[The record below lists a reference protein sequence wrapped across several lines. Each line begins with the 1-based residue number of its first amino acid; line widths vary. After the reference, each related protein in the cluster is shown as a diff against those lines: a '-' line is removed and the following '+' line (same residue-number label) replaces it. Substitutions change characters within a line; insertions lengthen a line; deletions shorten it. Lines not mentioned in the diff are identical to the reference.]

1 MTATLEAPTSFDVCG
16 PLPTATTVLEASAG
30 TGKTFTIAA
39 LAARYVAEGHATLP
53 QVMLV
58 TFGREATRELRE
70 RVRERFVRTERGLA
84 DPEAARLDEKDPVTQ
99 HLARADDDIVAE
111 RRARLT
117 AALAGFDAAT
127 IATTHQ
133 FCQDMLTGLGI
144 VGDTD
149 PDGTFVE
156 RIDDVV
162 TEVVD
167 DFYLRKYAV
176 PGAPAPHFDRTVAL
190 EIGRAVVNDPSA
202 GIAPEQDI
210 EGPAGARASFAR
222 AVRQEV
228 ERRKRRRRLF
238 TFDDML
244 TRLRTALTNRSLGE
258 AACARLRD
266 RFSVVLVDEFQDTD
280 PIQWEILRVAFHGHS
295 ALTFIGDPK
304 QAIYAF
310 RGADVVSYLQAVD
323 SAGTKSGLA
332 TNWRSDAPLVRALE
346 KIFNGAALGDEKI
359 VVPPVASAHP
369 QRRLVG
375 APRPAPF
382 RLRVLPR
389 EGLRSTYRSSLPIVG
404 GVREK
409 VAADLAADIAELVA
423 ADSRWEDGR
432 EDPTLGPGDIA
443 VLVRTNANASLVR
456 EALTAAGIPSV
467 LAGATS
473 VFTTESAEEWLT
485 LLEAVEQPGR
495 PTRVRAAALT
505 VFLGHAAADLDA
517 HADTVLPEVGAALR
531 RWGAVLHDR
540 GVAAFLEAVAAE
552 TGLAARV
559 LARVDGERRIT
570 DVRHIGQVLH
580 AAAAE
585 SRLGVVALVEW
596 LRARMAEAAAGTG
609 ELRPER
615 SRRLESD
622 ASAVQVLTIHKC
634 KGLEYPVVY
643 VPFGWDRW
651 VSDEPRVVT
660 HHDEHGKRVRAVGG
674 ETDPA
679 WRDHVAAAR
688 DEDDGEDLRL
698 LYVALTRAQGQVVCW
713 WAPSTNT
720 KPSAVHRLF
729 VGRPA
734 PGTSPDRAYPVWED
748 ERVLAHLEG
757 LADESDG
764 DIAVERVEPRWPV
777 PYVPAAGAA
786 HALAAAPF
794 DRPLDLAWRRSSYS
808 SLTVGAHGPGP
819 VGSEPEE
826 RTLADEADPDD
837 EGGVPE
843 VADEVEPISSPMAD
857 LPVGPAFGTLVHS
870 VLETVDTGT
879 GDVHAALVEA
889 AAAELAHRP
898 HAEVDAATLADAL
911 LPVMTTPLPAGGP
924 PTLADVAPRDRLAE
938 LDFELPLAGGD
949 RTRAGAPPVTLA
961 AVAALLRR
969 HLPADDPLA
978 GYPDAL
984 DHPGAHGLGEQVL
997 RGYLTGSI
1005 DGVLRGPDGR
1015 FVVVDYK
1022 TNWLGP
1028 VGPTGRA
1035 PLTVAHYGPTAMATA
1050 MIGSHYPLQAI
1061 LYAVALHRFLR
1072 WRLRGYDPQT
1082 HLGGVL
1088 YLFLRG
1094 MCGADTPVV
1103 DGTTCGVFAWSPP
1116 PALVV
1121 ELSTLLDGGA
1131 R

>member
-16 PLPTATTVLEASAG
+16 PLPTGTTVLEASAG
-30 TGKTFTIAA
+30 TGKTYTIAA

-84 DPEAARLDEKDPVTQ
+84 DPEAARAGDDPVTRL
-99 HLARADDDIVAE
+99 LADADDDVVAA

-117 AALAGFDAAT
+117 SALAGFDAAT

-167 DFYLRKYAV
+167 DFYLRKYAI
-176 PGAPAPHFDRTVAL
+176 PGAPAPDFDRKTAL
-190 EIGRAVVNDPSA
+190 LIGQAVVGDPSA
-202 GIAPEQDI
+202 GIAPDHDI
-210 EGPAGARASFAR
+210 PGAAGARASFAR
-222 AVRQEV
+222 AVRAEV
-228 ERRKRRRRLF
+228 EKRKRRRRLF

-244 TRLRTALTNRSLGE
+244 TRLRNALVDPRLGP
-258 AACARLRD
+258 AACQRLRD

-310 RGADVVSYLQAVD
+310 RGADVVSYLQAVE

-332 TNWRSDAPLVRALE
+332 TNWRSDAALVRALDT
-346 KIFNGAALGDEKI
+346 IFNRAALGDEKI

-369 QRRLVG
+369 GRRLVG

-389 EGLRSTYRSSLPIVG
+389 EGLRSTWKSSLPIVG

-423 ADSRWEDGR
+423 ADSRWEESGR
-432 EDPTLGPGDIA
+432 ADPTLGPGDIA
-443 VLVRTNANASLVR
+443 VLVRTNANANLVR
-456 EALTAAGIPSV
+456 EALTAAGVPSV

-495 PTRVRAAALT
+495 PALVRAAALT

-517 HADTVLPEVGAALR
+517 HADAVLPEVGASLR

-580 AAAAE
+580 AAAVE

-651 VSDEPRVVT
+651 VSDEPTVVT
-660 HHDEHGKRVRAVGG
+660 HHDEAGKRVRAVGG
-674 ETDPA
+674 DTDPA

-748 ERVLAHLEG
+748 ERVLAHLEA
-757 LADESDG
+757 LAGD
-764 DIAVERVEPRWPV
+764 DIAVERVESRRAV
-777 PYVPAAGAA
+777 PYVPAAGSA
-786 HALAAAPF
+786 HALAVAPF

-808 SLTVGAHGPGP
+808 SLTAGAHGPGP

-826 RTLADEADPDD
+826 RQLADEADPEDPVTPAPPPPADD
-837 EGGVPE
+837 
-843 VADEVEPISSPMAD
+843 VEAMPSPMAD
-857 LPVGPAFGTLVHS
+857 LPVGAAFGTLVHS
-870 VLETVDTGT
+870 VLETVDTGS
-879 GDVHAALVEA
+879 GDLHGALLEA
-889 AAAELAHRP
+889 AGAELGHRP

-911 LPVMTTPLPAGGP
+911 LPVMRTPLPPGGP
-924 PTLADVAPRDRLAE
+924 ATLADVAPRDRLAE

-949 RTRAGAPPVTLA
+949 RTRPGAAAVTLS

-1035 PLTVAHYGPTAMATA
+1035 PLTAAHYGPTSMATA
-1050 MIGSHYPLQAI
+1050 MIAAHYPLQAI

-1072 WRLRGYDPQT
+1072 WRLRGYDPHA

-1103 DGTTCGVFAWSPP
+1103 DGTTCGVFAWNPP

-1121 ELSTLLDGGA
+1121 ELSALLDGGT

>member
-1 MTATLEAPTSFDVCG
+1 MTATLAAPPSFDVCG
-16 PLPTATTVLEASAG
+16 PLPTGTTVLEASAG
-30 TGKTFTIAA
+30 TGKTYTIAA
-39 LAARYVAEGHATLP
+39 LAARYVAEGRATLP

-84 DPEAARLDEKDPVTQ
+84 DPAAARRGDDAVTAL
-99 HLARADDDIVAE
+99 LADADDLDVAR

-117 AALAGFDAAT
+117 SALAGFDAAT

-176 PGAPAPHFDRTVAL
+176 PGAPAPHFDRATAL
-190 EIGRAVVNDPSA
+190 EIGRAVVGDPSA
-202 GIAPEQDI
+202 GIAPERDI
-210 EGPAGARASFAR
+210 EGAAGARASFAR
-222 AVRQEV
+222 AVRREV
-228 ERRKRRRRLF
+228 ETRKRRRRLF

-244 TRLRTALTNRSLGE
+244 IRLRNALTDPRLGD
-258 AACARLRD
+258 AACARLRE

-280 PIQWEILRVAFHGHS
+280 PIQWEILRVAFHEHS

-310 RGADVVSYLQAVD
+310 RGADVVSYLQAVE
-323 SAGTKSGLA
+323 SAGTKSGLG
-332 TNWRSDAPLVRALE
+332 TNWRSDEPLVRALE
-346 KIFNGAALGDEKI
+346 RVFNGAALGDERI
-359 VVPPVASAHP
+359 VVPSVVSAHP
-369 QRRLVG
+369 VRRLVG

-389 EGLRSTYRSSLPIVG
+389 DGLRSTWRTSLPMVG

-423 ADSRWEDGR
+423 ADSRWEEAGR
-432 EDPTLGPGDIA
+432 ADPTLGPGDVA
-443 VLVRTNANASLVR
+443 VLVRTNAQAGLVR
-456 EALTAAGIPSV
+456 EALTVAGIPSV

-473 VFTTESAEEWLT
+473 VFATESADEWLT

-495 PTRVRAAALT
+495 PSRVRAAALT
-505 VFLGHAAADLDA
+505 VFLGHAAADVDA
-517 HADTVLPEVGAALR
+517 HADVVLPEVGAALR

-580 AAAAE
+580 AAAVE

-596 LRARMAEAAAGTG
+596 LRTRMAEAAAGTG

-634 KGLEYPVVY
+634 KGLEFPVVY

-660 HHDEHGKRVRAVGG
+660 HHDEAMQRVRAVGG

-734 PGTSPDRAYPVWED
+734 PGTGPDRAYPVWD
-748 ERVLAHLEG
+748 DDRVLAHLG
-757 LADESDG
+757 SLADD
-764 DIAVERVEPRWPV
+764 DIAVERVEPRAAV
-777 PYVPAAGAA
+777 PFVPAAGRA

-808 SLTVGAHGPGP
+808 SLTAGAHAGAPI
-819 VGSEPEE
+819 SEPED
-826 RTLADEADPDD
+826 RTLTDETEPDEAPAASPDD
-837 EGGVPE
+837 VPP
-843 VADEVEPISSPMAD
+843 VPSPMAE
-857 LPVGPAFGTLVHS
+857 LPVGAAFGTLVHA
-870 VLETVDTGT
+870 VLESVDTAT
-879 GDVHAALVEA
+879 DDLPAALA
-889 AAAELAHRP
+889 AASAEELRHRP
-898 HAEVDAATLADAL
+898 HAEVDAATLAGAL
-911 LPVMTTPLPAGGP
+911 LPVMATPLPLASRP
-924 PTLADVAPRDRLAE
+924 WTLADVAPRDRLAE

-949 RTRAGAPPVTLA
+949 RAGPVGRATPTVTLA
-961 AVAALLRR
+961 QVATVLRR
-969 HLPADDPLA
+969 HLPADDPLV
-978 GYPDAL
+978 GYPEAL
-984 DHPGAHGLGEQVL
+984 DDAHGLGEQVL

-1005 DGVLRGPDGR
+1005 DAVLRSPDGR

-1028 VGPTGRA
+1028 IGPAGRE
-1035 PLTVAHYGPTAMATA
+1035 PLTAAHYGPASMTTA
-1050 MIGSHYPLQAI
+1050 MITAHYPLQAV

-1072 WRLRGYDPQT
+1072 WRLPGYDPAT

-1094 MCGADTPVV
+1094 MCGPDTPVA

-1121 ELSTLLDGGA
+1121 ELSSLLDGGP

>member
-1 MTATLEAPTSFDVCG
+1 MTSTLTRSFDVCG
-16 PLPTATTVLEASAG
+16 DLPTGTTVLEASAG

-84 DPEAARLDEKDPVTQ
+84 DPASARAGRETDPVTA
-99 HLARADDDIVAE
+99 HLADADDAEVAR

-176 PGAPAPHFDRTVAL
+176 PGAPPPDFDRAEAL
-190 EIGRAVVNDPSA
+190 EIGRAVVGDPGA
-202 GIAPEQDI
+202 RIEPAPDA
-210 EGPAGARASFAR
+210 PDAAGARASFAT
-222 AVRQEV
+222 AVRREV
-228 ERRKRRRRLF
+228 EARKRRRRLF

-244 TRLRTALTNRSLGE
+244 TRLHRALTDSRLGE

-280 PIQWEILRVAFHGHS
+280 PIQWDILRVAFHGHS

-304 QAIYAF
+304 QAIYGF
-310 RGADVVSYLQAVD
+310 RGADVVSYLQAVE
-323 SAGTKSGLA
+323 SAGSREGLG
-332 TNWRSDAPLVRALE
+332 TNWRSDAPLVRALDQ
-346 KIFNGAALGDEKI
+346 IFNEAALGDERI

-369 QRRLVG
+369 GRRLVG

-382 RLRVLPR
+382 RLRVLSR
-389 EGLRSTYRSSLPIVG
+389 AGLRAQWSTGLPLVVP
-404 GVREK
+404 VREK

-423 ADSRWEDGR
+423 ADSRWEEDGR
-432 EDPTLGPGDIA
+432 ADPSLGPGDVA
-443 VLVRTNANASLVR
+443 VLVRTNKQAELVR
-456 EALTAAGIPSV
+456 EALTEAGVPSV

-473 VFTTESAEEWLT
+473 VFATESAEEWLV

-495 PTRVRAAALT
+495 PARVRAAALT
-505 VFLGHAAADLDA
+505 VFLGHTATDLDA
-517 HADTVLPEVGAALR
+517 HADVVLPEVGASLR
-531 RWGAVLHDR
+531 RWGTVLHDR

-559 LARVDGERRIT
+559 LARVDGERRMT
-570 DVRHIGQVLH
+570 DVRHVGQVLH
-580 AAAAE
+580 AASVE

-596 LRARMAEAAAGTG
+596 LRARMAEAATGTG

-651 VSDEPRVVT
+651 VADDPTVVT

-679 WRDHVAAAR
+679 WREHVATAR

-720 KPSAVHRLF
+720 SASAVHRLL

-734 PGTSPDRAYPVWED
+734 PRTGPDRAYPVWED
-748 ERVLAHLEG
+748 ERVLARLET
-757 LADESDG
+757 LAGE
-764 DIAVERVEPRWPV
+764 DIAVERVEPRRAL
-777 PYVPAAGAA
+777 PYIPPAGRA
-786 HALAAAPF
+786 HPLAAALF
-794 DRPLDLAWRRSSYS
+794 DRGLDLAWRRSSYS
-808 SLTVGAHGPGP
+808 SLTANAHAGPGP

-826 RTLADEADPDD
+826 RRLADETDPEDAPVRDADD
-837 EGGVPE
+837 
-843 VADEVEPISSPMAD
+843 VEPLPSPMAD
-857 LPVGPAFGTLVHS
+857 LPVGPAFGTLVHA

-879 GDVHAALVEA
+879 GDLHRALVEA
-889 AAAELAHRP
+889 AGAELRHRP
-898 HAEVDAATLADAL
+898 HAEVDAATLAEAL
-911 LPVMTTPLPAGGP
+911 LPVMLTPLPAGGP
-924 PTLADVAPRDRLAE
+924 ARLADVAPRDRLAE
-938 LDFELPLAGGD
+938 LDFELPLARGD
-949 RTRAGAPPVTLA
+949 RARPDAAPVTLG
-961 AVAALLRR
+961 AVAGLLRR

-978 GYPDAL
+978 GYPDVL
-984 DHPGAHGLGEQVL
+984 DHPRAHELGEQVL

-1035 PLTVAHYGPTAMATA
+1035 PLTAAHYGPTSMAAA
-1050 MIGSHYPLQAI
+1050 MIDAHYPLQAV

-1072 WRLRGYDPQT
+1072 WRLRGYDPEA

-1094 MCGADTPVV
+1094 MCGPETPVV
-1103 DGTTCGVFAWSPP
+1103 DGTTCGVFAWKPP
-1116 PALVV
+1116 AALVV
-1121 ELSTLLDGGA
+1121 ALSGLLDGGA
-1131 R
+1131 T

>member
-16 PLPTATTVLEASAG
+16 PLPTGTTVLEASAG

-84 DPEAARLDEKDPVTQ
+84 DPVAARCGDDPVTRS
-99 HLARADDDIVAE
+99 LADADDDEVAR

-167 DFYLRKYAV
+167 DFYLRKYAI
-176 PGAPAPHFDRTVAL
+176 PGAPAPDFDRRTAL
-190 EIGRAVVNDPSA
+190 EIGRAVVGDPSA
-202 GIAPEQDI
+202 GIAPDQDI
-210 EGPAGARASFAR
+210 PGPAGARASFAR

-228 ERRKRRRRLF
+228 ERRKRTRRLF

-244 TRLRTALTNRSLGE
+244 TRLRNALTDPRLGA

-280 PIQWEILRVAFHGHS
+280 PVQWEILRVAFHGHS

-310 RGADVVSYLQAVD
+310 RGADVVSYLQAVE
-323 SAGTKSGLA
+323 SAGTRSGLA
-332 TNWRSDAPLVRALE
+332 TNWRSDAALVRALDT
-346 KIFNGAALGDEKI
+346 IFNRAALGDEKI

-369 QRRLVG
+369 HRRLVG

-382 RLRVLPR
+382 RLRVMPR
-389 EGLRSTYRSSLPIVG
+389 EGLRSRYANGLPIVA

-423 ADSRWEDGR
+423 ADSRWEEAGR
-432 EDPTLGPGDIA
+432 ADPALGPGDIA
-443 VLVRTNANASLVR
+443 VLVRTNANANLVR
-456 EALTAAGIPSV
+456 EALTAAGVPSV

-495 PTRVRAAALT
+495 PPRVRAAALT
-505 VFLGHAAADLDA
+505 VFLGHAAVDLDA
-517 HADTVLPEVGAALR
+517 HAEAVLPEVGASLR

-580 AAAAE
+580 AAAVE

-622 ASAVQVLTIHKC
+622 AGAVQVLTIHKC

-651 VSDEPRVVT
+651 VSDEPTVVT
-660 HHDEHGKRVRAVGG
+660 HHDQDGKRVRAVGG
-674 ETDPA
+674 DTDPA

-720 KPSAVHRLF
+720 KPSAVHRLL

-734 PGTSPDRAYPVWED
+734 PGAGPDRAYPVWED

-757 LADESDG
+757 LASD
-764 DIAVERVEPRWPV
+764 DLAIERVEPRRAV

-808 SLTVGAHGPGP
+808 SLTAGAHGPGP
-819 VGSEPEE
+819 AGSEPEE
-826 RTLADEADPDD
+826 RRLADEADPDD
-837 EGGVPE
+837 EGGEPE
-843 VADEVEPISSPMAD
+843 VADEVEPVPSPMAD
-857 LPVGPAFGTLVHS
+857 LPVGAAFGTLVHT
-870 VLETVDTGT
+870 VLETVDTGS
-879 GDVHAALVEA
+879 GDVHRALLDAAG
-889 AAAELAHRP
+889 AELGHRP
-898 HAEVDAATLADAL
+898 HAEVDAATLAGAL
-911 LPVMTTPLPAGGP
+911 LPVMLTPLPSGGP
-924 PTLADVAPRDRLAE
+924 ATLADVAPRDRLAE

-949 RTRAGAPPVTLA
+949 RTRPGSAPVTLA

-1035 PLTVAHYGPTAMATA
+1035 PLTAAHYGPTSMATA
-1050 MIGSHYPLQAI
+1050 MIASHYPLQAI

-1072 WRLRGYDPQT
+1072 WRLRGYDPRT

-1094 MCGADTPVV
+1094 MCGPDTPVV
-1103 DGTTCGVFAWSPP
+1103 DGTTCGVFAWDPP

-1121 ELSTLLDGGA
+1121 ELSALLDGGA

>member
-1 MTATLEAPTSFDVCG
+1 MTATLTRPFDVCG
-16 PLPTATTVLEASAG
+16 DLPSGTTVLEASAG
-30 TGKTFTIAA
+30 TGKTYTIAA

-70 RVRERFVRTERGLA
+70 RVRGRFVATERALA
-84 DPEAARLDEKDPVTQ
+84 DPAGARRHDDPVIRL
-99 HLARADDDIVAE
+99 LAEGDDAVVAL
-111 RRARLT
+111 RRARLG

-176 PGAPAPHFDRTVAL
+176 PGAKPPDFDRATAL
-190 EIGRAVVNDPSA
+190 AIGQAVVNDPGA
-202 GIAPEQDI
+202 RIEPGRDAPDA
-210 EGPAGARASFAR
+210 AGARAGFAE
-222 AVRQEV
+222 AVRAEV
-228 ERRKRRRRLF
+228 ERRKRGRRLF

-244 TRLRTALTNRSLGE
+244 LRLHRALRHPQLG
-258 AACARLRD
+258 AAARARLRA

-280 PIQWEILRVAFHGHS
+280 PIQWDILRAAFHEES
-295 ALTFIGDPK
+295 AERPTALTFIGDPK

-310 RGADVVSYLQAVD
+310 RGADVVSYLQAVET
-323 SAGTKSGLA
+323 AGTREGLT
-332 TNWRSDAPLVRALE
+332 TNWRSDEPLVRALDTV
-346 KIFNGAALGDEKI
+346 FGGAALGDEKI
-359 VVPPVASAHP
+359 VVPRVGSAHP
-369 QRRLVG
+369 ARRLVG

-389 EGLRSTYRSSLPIVG
+389 AGLRAHWKTGLPMVG
-404 GVREK
+404 PVRERI
-409 VAADLAADIAELVA
+409 AADLAADIAELVA

-432 EDPTLGPGDIA
+432 DDPSLGPGDVA
-443 VLVRTNANASLVR
+443 VLVRTNAQAGLVR
-456 EALTAAGIPSV
+456 EALAAAGVPSV

-473 VFTTESAEEWLT
+473 VFATESAEEWLT

-495 PTRVRAAALT
+495 TGRVRAAALT
-505 VFLGHAAADLDA
+505 VFLGHAATDLDA
-517 HADTVLPEVGAALR
+517 HADAVLPEVGAMLR
-531 RWGAVLHDR
+531 RWGAALHDR

-570 DVRHIGQVLH
+570 DIRHIGQVLH
-580 AAAAE
+580 AAAVE

-596 LRARMAEAAAGTG
+596 LRVRMAEAAAGTG

-622 ASAVQVLTIHKC
+622 ASAVQVLTVHKC
-634 KGLEYPVVY
+634 KGLEFPVVY

-651 VSDEPRVVT
+651 VSDTPTVVT
-660 HHDEHGKRVRAVGG
+660 HHDEHGHRVRAVGG
-674 ETDPA
+674 QDDPA
-679 WRDHVAAAR
+679 WPEHVAAAR
-688 DEDDGEDLRL
+688 AEDDGEDLRL

-713 WAPSTNT
+713 WAPATTTAN
-720 KPSAVHRLF
+720 SAVQRLF
-729 VGRPA
+729 LGRPA
-734 PGTSPDRAYPVWED
+734 PGTSPDGAYPVVED
-748 ERVLAHLEG
+748 ERVLAELSV
-757 LADESDG
+757 LAGD
-764 DIAVERVEPRWPV
+764 DIAVERVEPRTAV
-777 PYVPAAGAA
+777 PFVPSAGHA

-808 SLTVGAHGPGP
+808 SLTAGAHAGAP
-819 VGSEPEE
+819 VSEPEE
-826 RTLADEADPDD
+826 RTIVDEDDPDD
-837 EGGVPE
+837 AAAPTP
-843 VADEVEPISSPMAD
+843 DDVEPVPSPMAD
-857 LPVGPAFGTLVHS
+857 LPVGAAFGTLVHS
-870 VLETVDTGT
+870 VLETVDTAT
-879 GDVHAALVEA
+879 GDLHAALA
-889 AAAELAHRP
+889 AAATEELRHHP
-898 HAEVDAATLADAL
+898 HADVDATTLADAL
-911 LPVMTTPLPAGGP
+911 LPVMRTPLPRGGP
-924 PTLADVAPRDRLAE
+924 ASLADVTPADRLAE

-949 RTRAGAPPVTLA
+949 RAGADTPLVTLA

-978 GYPDAL
+978 AYPDAL
-984 DHPGAHGLGEQVL
+984 EHQAHGLGDQVL

-1028 VGPTGRA
+1028 VGPTGRE
-1035 PLTVAHYGPTAMATA
+1035 PLTAAHYGPTAMATA
-1050 MIGSHYPLQAI
+1050 MIGAHYPLQAV

-1072 WRLRGYDPQT
+1072 WRLRGYDPAT

-1094 MCGADTPVV
+1094 MCGPDTPVV
-1103 DGTTCGVFAWSPP
+1103 GGTTCGVFAWSPP

-1121 ELSTLLDGGA
+1121 ELGSLLDGGP

>member
-1 MTATLEAPTSFDVCG
+1 
-16 PLPTATTVLEASAG
+16 
-30 TGKTFTIAA
+30 
-39 LAARYVAEGHATLP
+39 
-53 QVMLV
+53 
-58 TFGREATRELRE
+58 
-70 RVRERFVRTERGLA
+70 
-84 DPEAARLDEKDPVTQ
+84 
-99 HLARADDDIVAE
+99 
-111 RRARLT
+111 
-117 AALAGFDAAT
+117 
-127 IATTHQ
+127 
-133 FCQDMLTGLGI
+133 
-144 VGDTD
+144 
-149 PDGTFVE
+149 
-156 RIDDVV
+156 
-162 TEVVD
+162 
-167 DFYLRKYAV
+167 
-176 PGAPAPHFDRTVAL
+176 
-190 EIGRAVVNDPSA
+190 
-202 GIAPEQDI
+202 
-210 EGPAGARASFAR
+210 
-222 AVRQEV
+222 
-228 ERRKRRRRLF
+228 
-238 TFDDML
+238 
-244 TRLRTALTNRSLGE
+244 
-258 AACARLRD
+258 
-266 RFSVVLVDEFQDTD
+266 
-280 PIQWEILRVAFHGHS
+280 AFHGHS

-310 RGADVVSYLQAVD
+310 RGADVVSYLQAVE

-332 TNWRSDAPLVRALE
+332 TNYRSDEPLVRALE
-346 KIFNGAALGDEKI
+346 KVFNGAALGDDRI
-359 VVPPVASAHP
+359 VVPSVGSAHP
-369 QRRLVG
+369 ERRLLG

-389 EGLRSTYRSSLPIVG
+389 DGLRSTWRTSLPIVG

-423 ADSRWEDGR
+423 ADTRWEEAGR
-432 EDPTLGPGDIA
+432 ADPTLGPGDVA
-443 VLVRTNANASLVR
+443 VLVRTNAQAGLVR
-456 EALTAAGIPSV
+456 EALTAIGIPSV

-485 LLEAVEQPGR
+485 LLEAVGQPGR
-495 PTRVRAAALT
+495 PARVRAAALT

-517 HADTVLPEVGAALR
+517 HADVMLPEVGASLR
-531 RWGAVLHDR
+531 RWGTVLHDQ

-580 AAAAE
+580 AAAIE
-585 SRLGVVALVEW
+585 SRLGLVALVEW

-634 KGLEYPVVY
+634 KGLEFPVVY

-660 HHDEHGKRVRAVGG
+660 HHDEAMKRVRAVGG

-720 KPSAVHRLF
+720 KPSAVHRLL

-734 PGTSPDRAYPVWED
+734 PGTGPDRTYPVWED
-748 ERVLAHLEG
+748 ERVLAHLG
-757 LADESDG
+757 SLADD
-764 DIAVERVEPRWPV
+764 DIAVERVEPRKAV
-777 PYVPAAGAA
+777 PFVPSARRT
-786 HALAAAPF
+786 HPLAAAPF
-794 DRPLDLAWRRSSYS
+794 RRGLDLAWRRSSYS
-808 SLTVGAHGPGP
+808 SLTAGAHAGAPL
-819 VGSEPEE
+819 SEPED
-826 RTLADEADPDD
+826 RTLTDETEPDEAPTAPPDD
-837 EGGVPE
+837 VP
-843 VADEVEPISSPMAD
+843 PMPSPLAD
-857 LPVGPAFGTLVHS
+857 LPVGAAFGTLVHA
-870 VLETVDTGT
+870 VLETVD
-879 GDVHAALVEA
+879 AATPDLHRA
-889 AAAELAHRP
+889 LLDASTAQLAHRP
-898 HAEVDAATLADAL
+898 HAEVDAATLAGAL
-911 LPVMTTPLPAGGP
+911 LPVMATPLPLASRP
-924 PTLADVAPRDRLAE
+924 WCLADVAPRDRLAE

-949 RTRAGAPPVTLA
+949 RAGAGTPAVTLA
-961 AVAALLRR
+961 QVAALLRR
-969 HLPADDPLA
+969 HLPAEDPLVR
-978 GYPDAL
+978 YPEVL
-984 DHPGAHGLGEQVL
+984 DDAHGLGEQVL

-1005 DGVLRGPDGR
+1005 DGVLRSPDGR

-1028 VGPTGRA
+1028 TGPAGRE
-1035 PLTVAHYGPTAMATA
+1035 PLTAAHYGPASMTTA
-1050 MIGSHYPLQAI
+1050 MIAAHYPLQAV

-1072 WRLRGYDPQT
+1072 WRLRGYDPAT

-1094 MCGADTPVV
+1094 MCGPETPVV

-1121 ELSTLLDGGA
+1121 ELSDLLSGGG

>member
-1 MTATLEAPTSFDVCG
+1 MTALLEAPTSFDVGG
-16 PLPTATTVLEASAG
+16 PLPTGTTVLEASAG
-30 TGKTFTIAA
+30 TGKTYTIAA
-39 LAARYVAEGHATLP
+39 LAARYVAEGRATLP

-84 DPEAARLDEKDPVTQ
+84 DPEAARRNEGDPVTRL
-99 HLARADDDIVAE
+99 LAQADDTEVAA

-144 VGDTD
+144 AGDTD

-176 PGAPAPHFDRTVAL
+176 PGAGAPDFDRAEAL
-190 EIGRAVVNDPSA
+190 EIGRAVVGDPSA
-202 GIAPEQDI
+202 GIAPGPEA

-222 AVRQEV
+222 AVRAEV

-244 TRLRTALTNRSLGE
+244 TRLRNALVDARLGD
-258 AACARLRD
+258 AACARLRA

-310 RGADVVSYLQAVD
+310 RGADVVSYLEAVE

-346 KIFNGAALGDEKI
+346 KIFNNAALGDEKI
-359 VVPPVASAHP
+359 VVPHVEAAH
-369 QRRLVG
+369 QGRRLVG

-389 EGLRSTYRSSLPIVG
+389 EGLRSRFANGLPIVA

-409 VAADLAADIAELVA
+409 VAADLAADVAELVA
-423 ADSRWEDGR
+423 AESRWEEAGR
-432 EDPTLGPGDIA
+432 VDPTLGPGDVA
-443 VLVRTNANASLVR
+443 VLVRTNAQAALVR
-456 EALTAAGIPSV
+456 EALTAAGVPSV

-473 VFTTESAEEWLT
+473 VFATESAEEWRT

-495 PTRVRAAALT
+495 PARVRAAALT

-517 HADTVLPEVGAALR
+517 HADAVLPEVGASLR

-570 DVRHIGQVLH
+570 DIRHLGQVLH

-585 SRLGVVALVEW
+585 SRLGVVALAEW

-622 ASAVQVLTIHKC
+622 AGAVQVLTIHKC

-651 VSDEPRVVT
+651 VSDEPKVVT
-660 HHDEHGKRVRAVGG
+660 HHDEHKKRVRAVGG
-674 ETDPA
+674 ATDPA
-679 WRDHVAAAR
+679 WRDHVTAAR
-688 DEDDGEDLRL
+688 EEDDGEDLRL

-713 WAPSTNT
+713 WAPSTTT
-720 KPSAVHRLF
+720 KPSAVHRLLI
-729 VGRPA
+729 GRPA
-734 PGTSPDRAYPVWED
+734 PGTGPDRLYPVWED
-748 ERVLAHLEG
+748 ARVFAHLEA
-757 LADESDG
+757 LADD
-764 DIAVERVEPRWPV
+764 DVAVERVEPRRPV
-777 PYVPAAGAA
+777 PYVPDAGD
-786 HALAAAPF
+786 HHPLAAAPF
-794 DRPLDLAWRRSSYS
+794 DRALDLAWRRSSYS
-808 SLTVGAHGPGP
+808 SLTAGAHAGSP
-819 VGSEPEE
+819 VASEPED
-826 RTLADEADPDD
+826 RTVADETDPEDAPPT
-837 EGGVPE
+837 E
-843 VADEVEPISSPMAD
+843 ADEVEPVPSPMAD
-857 LPVGPAFGTLVHS
+857 LPVGPSFGTLVHS
-870 VLETVDTGT
+870 VLETVDTAA
-879 GDVHAALVEA
+879 GDLHAALVDA
-889 AAAELAHRP
+889 ARTELTHRP
-898 HAEVDAATLADAL
+898 HDEVDAATLAEAL
-911 LPVMTTPLPAGGP
+911 LPVMRTPLPAGGP
-924 PTLADVAPRDRLAE
+924 ATLADVAPRDRLAE

-949 RTRAGAPPVTLA
+949 RVRPGTPPVTLLE
-961 AVAALLRR
+961 VAALLRR

-978 GYPDAL
+978 DYPDAL
-984 DHPGAHGLGEQVL
+984 EHPGAHGVGDQVL

-1028 VGPTGRA
+1028 IGPTGRA
-1035 PLTVAHYGPTAMATA
+1035 ALTAAHYGPRAMAAA
-1050 MIGSHYPLQAI
+1050 MIASHYPLQAA

-1072 WRLRGYDPQT
+1072 WRLPGYDPAT

-1094 MCGADTPVV
+1094 MCGPDAPVV
-1103 DGTTCGVFAWSPP
+1103 DGTACGVFAWNPS

-1121 ELSTLLDGGA
+1121 DLSTLLDGGG

>member
-1 MTATLEAPTSFDVCG
+1 MTTALLTRAFDVCG
-16 PLPTATTVLEASAG
+16 ELPTGTTVLEASAG
-30 TGKTFTIAA
+30 TGKTYTIAA

-70 RVRERFVRTERGLA
+70 RVRDRFVRTERALA
-84 DPEAARLDEKDPVTQ
+84 DPETARCG
-99 HLARADDDIVAE
+99 DDDVVRLLAAVDDAEVAR
-111 RRARLT
+111 RRARLA

-176 PGAPAPHFDRTVAL
+176 PDAGPPAFDRATALTIGQSVVA
-190 EIGRAVVNDPSA
+190 DPGA
-202 GIAPEQDI
+202 RIAPGRDA
-210 EGPAGARASFAR
+210 PNAAGARAAFAE
-222 AVRQEV
+222 AVRGEV
-228 ERRKRRRRLF
+228 EKRKRRRRLF

-244 TRLRTALTNRSLGE
+244 TRLHRALVDPRLGD
-258 AACARLRD
+258 AACARLRA

-280 PIQWEILRVAFHGHS
+280 PIQWDILRVAFHGHS

-304 QAIYAF
+304 QAIYGF
-310 RGADVVSYLQAVD
+310 RGADVVSYLQAVE
-323 SAGTKSGLA
+323 SAGTRAGLA
-332 TNWRSDAPLVRALE
+332 KNWRSDAPLVSALDTV
-346 KIFNGAALGDEKI
+346 FGGAALGDERI
-359 VVPPVASAHP
+359 VVAPVGAAHP
-369 QRRLVG
+369 GRRLAG

-382 RLRVLPR
+382 RLRAMPR
-389 EGLRSTYRSSLPIVG
+389 AGLRADYRTGLPLVG
-404 GVREK
+404 PVREK
-409 VAADLAADIAELVA
+409 VAADLAADVAELVA

-432 EDPTLGPGDIA
+432 EDPTLGPGDVA
-443 VLVRTNANASLVR
+443 VLVRTNAQATLVR
-456 EALTAAGIPSV
+456 EALTAAGVPSV

-473 VFTTESAEEWLT
+473 VFTAESAEEWLT

-495 PTRVRAAALT
+495 PGRVRAAALT
-505 VFLGHAAADLDA
+505 VFLGHRAADLDA
-517 HADTVLPEVGAALR
+517 YADTLLPEVGAALR

-570 DVRHIGQVLH
+570 DLRHIGQVLH
-580 AAAAE
+580 AAAVE
-585 SRLGVVALVEW
+585 SRLGIVALVEW
-596 LRARMAEAAAGTG
+596 LRTRMAEAVAGTG
-609 ELRPER
+609 EIRPER

-622 ASAVQVLTIHKC
+622 ASAVQVLTVHKC
-634 KGLEYPVVY
+634 KGLEFPVVY

-651 VSDEPRVVT
+651 VADTPTVVT
-660 HHDEHGKRVRAVGG
+660 HHDEDGHRVRAVGG
-674 ETDPA
+674 TDDPG
-679 WRDHVAAAR
+679 WGEHVATAR
-688 DEDDGEDLRL
+688 AEDDGEDLRL

-720 KPSAVHRLF
+720 ASSAVHRLL

-734 PGTSPDRAYPVWED
+734 PGTTPDATCSLRDD
-748 ERVLAHLEG
+748 ETILERLEALAG
-757 LADESDG
+757 D
-764 DIAVERVEPRWPV
+764 DIAVERVEPRKAV
-777 PYVPAAGAA
+777 PYVPPAGRART
-786 HALAAAPF
+786 LAAAAF

-808 SLTVGAHGPGP
+808 SLTAGAHAAGA

-826 RTLADEADPDD
+826 RTLADETDPDEAAAPVTD
-837 EGGVPE
+837 DVAPVP
-843 VADEVEPISSPMAD
+843 SPMAD
-857 LPVGPAFGTLVHS
+857 LPLGPAFGTLVHG
-870 VLETVDTGT
+870 VLENVDTAT
-879 GDVHAALVEA
+879 GDLRAALV
-889 AAAELAHRP
+889 AAAEDELRHRP
-898 HAEVDAATLADAL
+898 HAEVDAPTLADAL
-911 LPVMTTPLPAGGP
+911 LPVMLTPLPAGGP
-924 PTLADVAPRDRLAE
+924 ARLADVAPRDRLAE

-949 RTRAGAPPVTLA
+949 RTRPGDAPVTLA
-961 AVAALLRR
+961 EVAALLRR
-969 HLPADDPLA
+969 HLPAGDPLA
-978 GYPDAL
+978 AYPDAL
-984 DHPGAHGLGEQVL
+984 VHPHAQAVAEQVL

-1035 PLTVAHYGPTAMATA
+1035 PLTAAHYGPTAMAAA
-1050 MIGSHYPLQAI
+1050 MIASHYPLQAV

-1072 WRLRGYDPQT
+1072 WRLRGYDPAA

-1094 MCGADTPVV
+1094 MCGPDTPVV
-1103 DGTTCGVFAWSPP
+1103 DGTTCGVFAWDPP

-1121 ELSTLLDGGA
+1121 ELSALLDGRA
-1131 R
+1131 T